1 MRLKILSLGL
11 MIVAAVAVI
20 IGQQQ
25 SLGRLRRDIAGLR
38 EHRSETIPDQQKIIP
53 TPQSKA
59 VLSTEETANAQ
70 RFAWE
75 TLEADDYG
83 TYIANL
89 RALGLPEQII
99 RDIIIADL
107 DRTYATRVA
116 QLTLAQKQQQSYW
129 RVPNFNATVR
139 YERELSKIEQEK
151 RVAVRELLGVDLDE
165 EMSLRKTGAKDHES
179 EFDYLSDERRR
190 QVVECQRKYDSLGR
204 DLAVK
209 KNTGLLSDDEYN
221 AQIRQLYQ
229 TRDADV
235 MSLLGPDEAAEYQM
249 RRSDLAYRLPRQLE
263 ALEPSE
269 EEYRKIFS
277 IESQFFAQHPIGEQV
292 DPGLEKQHQDAL
304 RAALGEQRYA
314 EYQKAISFDYF
325 NLYKIAEEF
334 SLPRAVVDTV
344 YQIQPQA
351 EAEAAVIRN
360 DPSLSPEAKAAAL
373 RALREETEMEMAKQ
387 LGDVGYNRYL
397 SRAHFWLSR
406 ISP

>member
-1 MRLKILSLGL
+1 MRPKILSLSL

-20 IGQQQ
+20 IVQQQ
-25 SLGRLRRDIAGLR
+25 SLGRLRREIAGLR
-38 EHRSETIPDQQKIIP
+38 ERRSETIPDQQKIIP

-59 VLSTEETANAQ
+59 VLSTEETASAQ

-129 RVPNFNATVR
+129 RVPNYNTTVR
-139 YERELSKIEQEK
+139 YERELSKIDQEK

-165 EMSLRKTGAKDHES
+165 EMSLRKTGAKDHER

-209 KNTGLLSDDEYN
+209 KNTGLLSDDEYS

-235 MSLLGPDEAAEYQM
+235 MSLLGPDEVAEYQM

-277 IESQFFAQHPIGEQV
+277 IENQFFAQHPIGEQV

-304 RAALGEQRYA
+304 RAALG
-314 EYQKAISFDYF
+314 
-325 NLYKIAEEF
+325 
-334 SLPRAVVDTV
+334 
-344 YQIQPQA
+344 
-351 EAEAAVIRN
+351 
-360 DPSLSPEAKAAAL
+360 
-373 RALREETEMEMAKQ
+373 
-387 LGDVGYNRYL
+387 
-397 SRAHFWLSR
+397 
-406 ISP
+406 